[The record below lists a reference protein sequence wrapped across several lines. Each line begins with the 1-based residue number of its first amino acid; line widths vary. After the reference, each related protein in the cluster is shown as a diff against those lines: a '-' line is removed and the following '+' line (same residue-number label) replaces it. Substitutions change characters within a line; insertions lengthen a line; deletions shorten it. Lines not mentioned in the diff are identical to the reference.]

1 MDLQSADI
9 STFDEEQECDY
20 KGEHYS
26 VRDNG
31 AIMRHTKGRKRPN
44 DNTWTFGRK
53 DPASGYMRFCNEA
66 VHRIV
71 ATAFHGKEPSPQ
83 HVVDHIDTNHC
94 NNRPSNLRWVT
105 KLENILLNETTR
117 AKVIHICGS
126 IEAFLANPQL
136 LFEHESEDPNFK
148 WMRAVSKEEAANT
161 LANLDK
167 LQHRTPS
174 ESVFKKGMG
183 SWVYNQTSEQWQPDF
198 SNRDKPNIPSS
209 KPEKSAESLT
219 VNDLRLANGKP
230 LQTAE
235 PYFDRPMQY
244 DGWGNPIGPKP
255 TRQEQKE
262 LRENNVS
269 EYYETSNKLAQQLGW
284 KPYTNPEFPCCPN
297 EVTGDPIQEYAA
309 TLMEGKV
316 FVSANYGVSK
326 VYKTTIHDNQL
337 LVVTKIPN
345 GVKNF
350 GLARVMW
357 NGKVFV
363 HEGMGT
369 YFEENGVMAAFTRA
383 QGLEWDGPDSVDN
396 YC

>member
-9 STFDEEQECDY
+9 FSFDEELECDY

-174 ESVFKKGMG
+174 KERGMG
-183 SWVYNQTSEQWQPDF
+183 DWIYTSPTQQSWHPDYTIKD
-198 SNRDKPNIPSS
+198 RPNVPS
-209 KPEKSAESLT
+209 KEPERKQNGMT
-219 VNDLRLANGKP
+219 VNDLRLTSDRP
-230 LQTAE
+230 IVVQDSF
-235 PYFDRPMQY
+235 FDRTILY
-244 DGWGNPIGPKP
+244 DVYGNPIGPKT
-255 TRQEQKE
+255 TRQEKRE
-262 LRENNVS
+262 LKENNVS
-269 EYYETSNKLAQQLGW
+269 EYFETSNKLAQQIGW
-284 KPYTNPEFPCCPN
+284 RPYTKPEFPCCPN
-297 EVTGDPIQEYAA
+297 EVSENPLQEYDAKLTEGAIFVTA
-309 TLMEGKV
+309 T
-316 FVSANYGVSK
+316 YGSST
-326 VYKTTIHDNQL
+326 VYKHVVHDDQL
-337 LVVTKIPN
+337 FVVTKIPN
-345 GVKNF
+345 GVKGF
-350 GLARVMW
+350 GMSRITW
-357 NGKVFV
+357 NGKVFI
-363 HEGMGT
+363 HESMGT
-369 YFEENGVMAAFTRA
+369 FSEENGVMAAYTRA
-383 QGLEWDGPDSVDN
+383 QGLVWDGPESIDE
-396 YC
+396 